1 MFQFILWPFLVGL
14 LLWYPAAAIVI
25 VCPAPV
31 PSLFSGAS
39 EGRADPPSPGSHPNK
54 TQQALAGDSLHKLA
68 RMLH

>member
-1 MFQFILWPFLVGL
+1 MFQFVLLPSLVGL
-14 LLWYPAAAIVI
+14 LLSYPAAATVT

-39 EGRADPPSPGSHPNK
+39 EALAGPLSTGSHPNK
-54 TQQALAGDSLHKLA
+54 TQQALLDESLHKLT